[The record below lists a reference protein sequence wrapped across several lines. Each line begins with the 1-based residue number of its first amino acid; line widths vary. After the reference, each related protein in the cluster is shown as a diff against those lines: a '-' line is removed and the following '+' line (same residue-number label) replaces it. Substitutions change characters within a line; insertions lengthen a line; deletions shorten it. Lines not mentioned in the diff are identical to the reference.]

1 MCDGWGDDGSRRM
14 TERSREL
21 AIGIVELAAEF
32 GMHALVAPT
41 HDGGYVLEFLDR
53 RHGSLRSLHVSCEST
68 VSVLEDGPD
77 GEHEYERPGDATDVL
92 DLVRGAMRRITSPL
106 CPACECGGCDWTDA
120 PGDDDHEE
128 YAVVRWGRCGVP
140 WESEVE
146 HACGL
151 RFARHRRNMLRKQ
164 TGGEFRIFRLQA
176 VE

>member
-1 MCDGWGDDGSRRM
+1 M

-106 CPACECGGCDWTDA
+106 CPACECGGCDWY
-120 PGDDDHEE
+120 PGVPESADELF
-128 YAVVRWGRCGVP
+128 VVRRLADGSP
-140 WESEVE
+140 DL
-146 HACGL
+146 HALDAVACRVTG
-151 RFARHRRNMLRKQ
+151 ANQAGHRRNMLERSSGRSYGIYQ
-164 TGGEFRIFRLQA
+164 LTRFA
-176 VE
+176 